1 MIVVKFMKFPVLI
14 KTFFSLS
21 LLHAHTHTLKFS
33 GFVEQDNPHGESA
46 SRFPAKTHMLVTPI
60 CLTLTLFKKIHPTN
74 IYFKTPM

>member
-14 KTFFSLS
+14 KTFLLSFSFTRT
-21 LLHAHTHTLKFS
+21 HTHTLKFL

-60 CLTLTLFKKIHPTN
+60 CLTLTFKKIPPTK